1 MEKVDLVEGVTAAG
15 TLPSNGRYFWICNR
29 FVAVTP
35 DQNGHDPNNEERPG
49 GRTIPC
55 TRGVY
60 WRDQGKSPCEDL
72 GTIKF
77 RTPDGTEISNT
88 AEITRGYKS
97 GYNIIQ
103 TKGVRGG
110 EVVVTVDLVPL
121 VEMVDIMVQVEEDQV
136 TLMDL

>member
-1 MEKVDLVEGVTAAG
+1 MVLVI
-15 TLPSNGRYFWICNR
+15 F
-29 FVAVTP
+29 
-35 DQNGHDPNNEERPG
+35 G

-60 WRDQGKSPCEDL
+60 WRDQGKAPCEDL

-103 TKGVRGG
+103 TRGTGGLGRGG
-110 EVVVTVDLVPL
+110 GNGGAGATGGQGATNRDGAGGGGSGYTDGSVTVSRPLKVEVLVKQEL
-121 VEMVDIMVQVEEDQV
+121 IFVLLIQLQLIDQRHFKF
-136 TLMDL
+136 

>member
-1 MEKVDLVEGVTAAG
+1 M
-15 TLPSNGRYFWICNR
+15 
-29 FVAVTP
+29 TP
-35 DQNGHDPNNEERPG
+35 DQNWTYDPNNEERPKNG

-60 WRDQGKSPCEDL
+60 WRNQGKAPCEDL

-88 AEITRGYKS
+88 AEIVRGYKS

-103 TKGVRGG
+103 TKGFG
-110 EVVVTVDLVPL
+110 EVGNTGGWCHWWKWWY
-121 VEMVDIMVQVEEDQV
+121 
-136 TLMDL
+136 